1 MNAIAANG
9 GVSKGPMM
17 VVLKEYVARSNADD
31 LKQRLEQWVKAR
43 DTLRA
48 VARNLE
54 LAAGQLPK
62 AFEET
67 SLTTEAASRKFKDS
81 AEKLTNKADQLDA
94 AILALSGSQT
104 TTKDAKEAH
113 DLMEANLPP
122 NHGPAPDASAQKYA
136 QTGTGVDASK
146 AKANADQL
154 RTDQAAWAAN
164 EAKIAAAEEAA
175 ARLIKQVDEKN
186 WTAEPPVR
194 AITDE
199 PDPNGGSAP
208 ATPSSP
214 GSYSEIAAAR
224 ARMATYNSGTLY
236 PGGMGHELIAQE
248 KANIAAYEEENKP
261 EWNGTQ
267 WVNADGSPAPSTSY
281 AMVET
286 ADGLAPLGGGTSGMS
301 ALAIAG
307 GGALLGAGAAKA
319 LASRFAAGSAKAAT
333 ASATSKSATARSGS
347 AAARAGT
354 AGARAG
360 AGAGAGARG
369 AGAGAGAGARGGAAG
384 GRGTGARGGATGAG
398 SRGGRGGPGG
408 AGGRGGKKNDKR
420 GGQDQD
426 WQADYTD
433 DWTESASDVLD
444 PNASRGWTPNAP
456 QGDGSGTDKNGRK
469 P

>member
-1 MNAIAANG
+1 M
-9 GVSKGPMM
+9 S
-17 VVLKEYVARSNADD
+17 VLTEYVAKANPDD
-31 LKQRLEQWVKAR
+31 VEARLKDWEQAARTMRRVAQDLE
-43 DTLRA
+43 
-48 VARNLE
+48 
-54 LAAGQLPK
+54 AAAKNLPK

-67 SLTTEAASRKFKDS
+67 SLTTEAAQRAFTES
-81 AEKLTNKADQLDA
+81 AQKLSHKVAQLESAIQALGQAQGTTRTAKEKLAQLEV
-94 AILALSGSQT
+94 S
-104 TTKDAKEAH
+104 
-113 DLMEANLPP
+113 LPT
-122 NHGPAPDASAQKYA
+122 NHGPAPDPSSPKYA
-136 QTGTGVDASK
+136 LTGTGIDSAQAVQNQKALQTDRAAHAAREQAIADA
-146 AKANADQL
+146 
-154 RTDQAAWAAN
+154 
-164 EAKIAAAEEAA
+164 EAA
-175 ARLIKQVDEKN
+175 AAKQIQVVDEDN
-186 WTAEPPVR
+186 YTAEPPVR

-199 PDPNGGSAP
+199 PNSDPGSSP
-208 ATPSSP
+208 AAPSSP
-214 GSYSEIAAAR
+214 GSYSDIAAAR
-224 ARMATYNSGTLY
+224 ARMASYNSGTLY

-248 KANIAAYEEENKP
+248 KANIAAYEAENKP
-261 EWNGTQ
+261 EWNGNQ

-347 AAARAGT
+347 AAARAGA

-369 AGAGAGAGARGGAAG
+369 AGAGAGARGGAAG
-384 GRGTGARGGATGAG
+384 GRGAGARGGATGAG
-398 SRGGRGGPGG
+398 SRGGRGTTGG
-408 AGGRGGKKNDKR
+408 AGGRGGKKDDKR

-433 DWTESASDVLD
+433 DWTETASDVLD
-444 PNASRGWTPNAP
+444 PDASRGWTPNAP
-456 QGDGSGTDKNGRK
+456 EGDGSGNDKSGRK

>member
-1 MNAIAANG
+1 MSVIKG
-9 GVSKGPMM
+9 GMM
-17 VVLKEYVARSNADD
+17 ETLKQYVATAKPDDVEARLDDWNQAGRALRRVSQDLEAAAD
-31 LKQRLEQWVKAR
+31 
-43 DTLRA
+43 
-48 VARNLE
+48 N
-54 LAAGQLPK
+54 LPK

-67 SLTTEAASRKFKDS
+67 SLTTNAAQQRFRDSAQKLAHKAVQLEAAVK
-81 AEKLTNKADQLDA
+81 
-94 AILALSGSQT
+94 ALSAAQT
-104 TTKDAKEAH
+104 TTRTAMEKHARLEAS
-113 DLMEANLPP
+113 LPT
-122 NHGPAPDASAQKYA
+122 NHGPAPDPSSPKYA
-136 QTGTGVDASK
+136 QSGTGVDTVQAVQNQK
-146 AKANADQL
+146 ALQAD
-154 RTDQAAWAAN
+154 RAAHAAREQA
-164 EAKIAAAEEAA
+164 IADAEAA
-175 ARLIKQVDEKN
+175 AAQQIQVVDEDN
-186 WTAEPPVR
+186 YTAEPPVR

-199 PDPNGGSAP
+199 PNSDPGSAP
-208 ATPSSP
+208 AAPSSP

-224 ARMATYNSGTLY
+224 ARMASYNSGTLY

-248 KANIAAYEEENKP
+248 KAIIAAHEAENKP

-286 ADGLAPLGGGTSGMS
+286 ADGLAPLGGGAGGMA

-347 AAARAGT
+347 AAARAGA

-369 AGAGAGAGARGGAAG
+369 AGAGAGARGGAAG
-384 GRGTGARGGATGAG
+384 GRGAGARGGATGAG
-398 SRGGRGGPGG
+398 SRGGRGGSGG
-408 AGGRGGKKNDKR
+408 AGGRGGKKDDKR
-420 GGQDQD
+420 GSQDQD

-433 DWTESASDVLD
+433 DWTETASDVLD

-456 QGDGSGTDKNGRK
+456 ADDDKDRRK